1 MFIKVVKDLFY
12 LVNIF
17 IVISYTLS
25 MVNLFVNET
34 GEILFWKEKLS
45 LTFFV
50 NKNTIEKSV
59 AFLRLAGKESR

>member
-1 MFIKVVKDLFY
+1 MFY